1 VIDMVDSE
9 EKSMWSWKLTILLM
23 IVPIGLLMLTEL
35 PNFIIDIVGEEF
47 IGLIWFAYF
56 FVVIYKL
63 LS

>member
-1 VIDMVDSE
+1 MVDSE